1 MPKMQTDRHGPTGP
15 RKKHWQRKFT
25 EPVAEADAEK

>member
-1 MPKMQTDRHGPTGP
+1 MQADRYSQQGP
-15 RKKHWQRKFT
+15 RKKQWQRKFT